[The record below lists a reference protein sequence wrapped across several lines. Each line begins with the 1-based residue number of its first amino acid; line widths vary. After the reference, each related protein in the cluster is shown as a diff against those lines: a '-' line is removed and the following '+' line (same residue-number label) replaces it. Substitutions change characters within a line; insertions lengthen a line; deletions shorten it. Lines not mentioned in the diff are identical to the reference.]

1 MSRRFLTALAFLLA
15 LSPALST
22 AHHNFR
28 SVYNFNETTTIE
40 GSFVRLDLVNP
51 HARIVI
57 DVTNDAG
64 EVEQWIV
71 EAPGKLALARRGWT
85 DDMFSD
91 RERITVTGNPAYSGG
106 NAIWIV
112 KIARESGSEVID
124 PLIEDDLVIEAER
137 RSRRAAPVE

>member
-1 MSRRFLTALAFLLA
+1 MNRRTAMVVAVVIALPSAFA
-15 LSPALST
+15 S

-40 GSFVRLDLVNP
+40 GAFVRLDLVNP
-51 HARIVI
+51 HARILI

-64 EVEQWIV
+64 ETEEWIV

-85 DDMFSD
+85 DDMFAD
-91 RERITVTGNPAYSGG
+91 RERITVTGNPAYAGG

-112 KIARESGSEVID
+112 KIARESGTEIID
-124 PLIEDDLVIEAER
+124 PLIEDELAIEAER
-137 RSRRAAPVE
+137 RARRAVPAE

>member
-1 MSRRFLTALAFLLA
+1 MSRQLVISLVFSVGLL
-15 LSPALST
+15 PALSI

-28 SVYNFNETTTIE
+28 SVYNFNETTVVE
-40 GSFVRLDLVNP
+40 GAFVRLDLVNP
-51 HARIVI
+51 HARIYI

-64 EVEQWIV
+64 ETEQWVV

-85 DDMFSD
+85 DDMFAD
-91 RERITVTGNPAYSGG
+91 GEQIAVTGNPAYSGG

-124 PLIEDDLVIEAER
+124 PLIEDELAIEAER
-137 RSRRAAPVE
+137 RARRESRSE

>member
-1 MSRRFLTALAFLLA
+1 MPSALV
-15 LSPALST
+15 S

-40 GSFVRLDLVNP
+40 GAFVRLDLVNP
-51 HARIVI
+51 HARILI

-64 EVEQWIV
+64 DVERWVV

-91 RERITVTGNPAYSGG
+91 REHVTVTGNPAYAGG
-106 NAIWIV
+106 NAVWIV
-112 KIARESGSEVID
+112 KIARESGTEVID
-124 PLIEDDLVIEAER
+124 PLVEDDLAIEAER
-137 RSRRAAPVE
+137 RARRAGSAE